1 MKVRAQPDSGGA
13 RRATWL
19 AHWLATWLLVAVATP
34 VAHADPALDAL
45 EFEAGRG
52 DPAAQTELATL
63 YEHAEG
69 VAKDLQRASALYC
82 QAARQGYAD
91 AQFKLGWIYANGRG
105 VPHDDG
111 IAIALFRKA
120 AALGHPDAA
129 KLLGLI
135 GGQAA
140 AQMPACLAPDPQI
153 QLANDDPVPPVPAAD
168 AAADAKR
175 AQAAEQDR
183 TPIERLVYRIAPQ
196 YAVDPKLA
204 LAMIAVES
212 DFNPVAVSPKNA
224 QGLMQLIP
232 ETAQRF
238 GVKRV
243 FDPVE
248 NINGG
253 LAYLRWLLAFFQG
266 DVQLVIAA
274 YNAGEGAVEKY
285 RGVPPFAET
294 RRYVQKITGL
304 YSKVTHPYE
313 EHVVPPSSLVAH
325 ARHRGS

>member
-1 MKVRAQPDSGGA
+1 MKA
-13 RRATWL
+13 RSQSILSEASRATRLAIWL
-19 AHWLATWLLVAVATP
+19 VMAVASSA
-34 VAHADPALDAL
+34 AHADTALDTL

-63 YEHAEG
+63 YEHAQG
-69 VAKDLQRASALYC
+69 LPRDLQRASALYC

-105 VPHDDG
+105 VPHNDG
-111 IAIALFRKA
+111 IAAALFQKA

-135 GGQAA
+135 RPQADVE
-140 AQMPACLAPDPQI
+140 MPPCLAPDPVI
-153 QLANDDPVPPVPAAD
+153 QVAKDDPALPAPPVDILAD
-168 AAADAKR
+168 VRSAL
-175 AQAAEQDR
+175 AAEQDR

-285 RGVPPFAET
+285 RGIPPYAEK

-304 YSKVTHPYE
+304 YSSAMHPYE
-313 EHVVPPSSLVAH
+313 EHIVPPSSLVAR